1 MFTELVIKNLQGGSK
16 LYIFVFLMERE
27 TFEIVTTRDIALGFI
42 NGDVTLTQV
51 WDY

>member
-1 MFTELVIKNLQGGSK
+1 MFTETVIRGLQGGSK
-16 LYIFVFLMERE
+16 LYIFVFMMEGE
-27 TFEIVTTRDIALGFI
+27 CFEIVTTRDIALGFI